1 VLNNFVHNAIKF
13 TVKGGVTVRLKA
25 ESGRIVFAVS
35 DTGPGLSREQQA
47 QLFQRFRQL
56 AGNFDTRAHEGTGL
70 GLALAKEMVEL
81 MGGTIW
87 VDSKPGEGS
96 TFSFSLPIRRR
107 VSDRLLEGS

>member
-1 VLNNFVHNAIKF
+1 MRF
-13 TVKGGVTVRLKA
+13 TVW
-25 ESGRIVFAVS
+25 
-35 DTGPGLSREQQA
+35 DTGIGIAAADQA
-47 QLFQRFRQL
+47 KLFQAFTQVDSGLNRSQ
-56 AGNFDTRAHEGTGL
+56 EGTGL

-107 VSDRLLEGS
+107 VSDRLREGI